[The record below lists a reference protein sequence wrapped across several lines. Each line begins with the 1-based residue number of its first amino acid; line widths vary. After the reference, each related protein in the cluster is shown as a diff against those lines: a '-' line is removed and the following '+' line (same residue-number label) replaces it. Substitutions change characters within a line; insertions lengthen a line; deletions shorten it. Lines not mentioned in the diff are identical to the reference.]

1 MKINDCYWEKERF
14 LSENIIDKKISLS
27 QYYTYK
33 SHKNKMLLKINDSND
48 LLLFKNN
55 LAFYLNAIRT
65 KFNYVF
71 NKFEIKIKSNY
82 LIIEYEFNYDLIGKT
97 IYWLETEDKII
108 DVIGFFI
115 NPVTDKFD
123 LLLEG
128 ENNFMIWH
136 SEIKLNR

>member
-14 LSENIIDKKISLS
+14 LSENIIDKKISLF

-33 SHKNKMLLKINDSND
+33 SHKNKLLLKINDSND

-55 LAFYLNAIRT
+55 LAFYLNAIRK
-65 KFNYVF
+65 KFNYAF

-115 NPVTDKFD
+115 NPETNKFD

-128 ENNFMIWH
+128 ENNFMIWY
-136 SEIKLNR
+136 SEIK

>member
-14 LSENIIDKKISLS
+14 LSENIIDKKISLL
-27 QYYTYK
+27 QYCTYK

-55 LAFYLNAIRT
+55 LTFYLSVIRK

-82 LIIEYEFNYDLIGKT
+82 LIIDYEFNYDLIGKT
-97 IYWLETEDKII
+97 IYWLKTDDKII

-115 NPVTDKFD
+115 NPETDKFD

-128 ENNFMIWH
+128 ENNFMIWYAD
-136 SEIKLNR
+136 IKIK